1 MNKKKT
7 FKMSRDSRRL
17 LRRESMKKI
26 RESKTIIPI
35 FVGSQVKEHI
45 SESEL
50 AEDEDFIKVDVVAEE
65 IPTCPNLSELE
76 EFVKSQKPTRRI
88 EFLAVHCT
96 ATQETATVDAIL
108 NYWKNTL
115 KWKNPGY
122 HILVKGDGSFT
133 VMGDFELIC
142 NGVAGYNSKS
152 IHISYIGGITKS
164 GTPID
169 NMSDDQFKTVNH
181 FINLIKVKF
190 PTIKIRGHRD
200 FPKVAKACPC
210 FDTKVKF
217 NL

>member
-1 MNKKKT
+1 M
-7 FKMSRDSRRL
+7 
-17 LRRESMKKI
+17 RREEIRKI
-26 RESKTIIPI
+26 RESKGITPL
-35 FVGSQVKEHI
+35 FRGRQTREHI

-50 AEDEDFIKVDVVAEE
+50 VEDNDLCVVEPVVEDV
-65 IPTCPNLSELE
+65 PSCPNLSELE
-76 EFVKSQKPTRRI
+76 EFVKSQNPTRRI

-96 ATQETATVDAIL
+96 ATQETATVAAIL
-108 NYWKNTL
+108 NYWQNTL

-122 HILVKGDGSFT
+122 HILVKRDGSFT

-142 NGVAGYNSKS
+142 NGVAGHNSTS

-169 NMSDDQFKTVNH
+169 NISDEQFKTINH

-190 PTIKIRGHRD
+190 PNIKIKGHRD

>member
-1 MNKKKT
+1 M
-7 FKMSRDSRRL
+7 
-17 LRRESMKKI
+17 RREDIRKI
-26 RESKTIIPI
+26 RESKGITPLYR
-35 FVGSQVKEHI
+35 GKQTREQI

-50 AEDEDFIKVDVVAEE
+50 AEDEDFVKVGVVVEE

-96 ATQETATVDAIL
+96 ATQDTATVAAIL
-108 NYWKNTL
+108 NYWQNTL
-115 KWKNPGY
+115 KWQNPGY
-122 HILVKGDGSFT
+122 HVLVKRDGSFT

-142 NGVAGYNSKS
+142 NGVAGHNSTS
-152 IHISYIGGITKS
+152 IHISYIGGINKS

-169 NMSDDQFKTVNH
+169 NMSDDQFKTINH